1 MWVDT
6 KHWRTTLAS
15 INTLV
20 SDIYTLLEKGS
31 EQDTSEACLMFGQRM
46 SSLMQERLKPKED
59 RRTLRMSNIGKP
71 DRMLWYECNPSV
83 QKEEFNGP
91 TYLKFL
97 YGDLIE
103 EIVLFLAEV
112 AGHSV
117 QDRQK
122 EVSVSGIIGHIDS
135 VIDGVLVDV
144 KSTSPHSFKKFKD
157 GTLRDDDP
165 FAYIPQLSGYLHGTG
180 IKDGAYVAVDKQNG
194 YITVMS
200 LEDKDT
206 VDIQE
211 RIDHIKDVVSLKE
224 PPERCFSPEPMG
236 KSGNLKLPV
245 GCSYCPFKL
254 ECWKDVGLR
263 KFIYSTGPVWMTH
276 VEKEP
281 DVLEVDP

>member
-1 MWVDT
+1 M
-6 KHWRTTLAS
+6 AS
-15 INTLV
+15 INSLAD
-20 SDIYTLLEKGS
+20 DIYRLLEEGTDKDITAESLAFGHRLS
-31 EQDTSEACLMFGQRM
+31 KLIQD
-46 SSLMQERLKPKED
+46 RLQPKTEK
-59 RRTLRMSNIGKP
+59 RTLRMSNIGKP

-112 AGHSV
+112 AGHTV
-117 QDRQK
+117 RDRQR
-122 EVSVSGIIGHIDS
+122 EVTVNDIVGHIDA
-135 VIDGVLVDV
+135 VIDGVLIDV

-157 GTLRDDDP
+157 GTLRNDDP

-180 IKDGAYVAVDKQNG
+180 MEHGAYVAVDKQNG
-194 YITVMS
+194 YITVMP
-200 LEDKDT
+200 LEDEDS
-206 VDIQE
+206 VDIE
-211 RIDHIKDVVSLKE
+211 KRIEHIKEVVTSE
-224 PPERCFSPEPMG
+224 DPPPRCFSPEPMG
-236 KSGNLKLPV
+236 KSGNLKLPA

-254 ECWKDVGLR
+254 ECWKDVPLR

-281 DVLEVDP
+281 EVPEVEV

>member
-1 MWVDT
+1 MP
-6 KHWRTTLAS
+6 S
-15 INTLV
+15 INSLA
-20 SDIYTLLEKGS
+20 SDIYSLLETGIEEDITEKTK
-31 EQDTSEACLMFGQRM
+31 EFGERVGW
-46 SSLMQERLKPKED
+46 LLHDRLKPRQDK
-59 RRTLRMSNIGKP
+59 RTLRMSNIGKP
-71 DRMLWYECNPSV
+71 DRMLWYEVNETIP
-83 QKEEFNGP
+83 KEEFNGP

-112 AGHSV
+112 SGHSV
-117 QDRQK
+117 SDRQRQ
-122 EVSVSGIIGHIDS
+122 VTVDGIVGHIDA

-157 GTLRDDDP
+157 GTLRNDDP
-165 FAYIPQLSGYLHGTG
+165 FAYIPQLSGYLKGTG
-180 IKDGAYVAVDKQNG
+180 MTDGAYVAVDKQNG
-194 YITVMS
+194 YVHVMT
-200 LEDKDT
+200 LEDRDT
-206 VDIQE
+206 FDIQG
-211 RIDHIKDVVSLKE
+211 RINHIKEVVEKTE

-254 ECWKDVGLR
+254 TCWADVGLR